1 MRDEMKERYLK
12 ILIDKEKEAELNYKI
27 DNKKAMQSK
36 SIYSAATRERMA
48 FEEGMR
54 S

>member
-1 MRDEMKERYLK
+1 MKDAMKERYLK
-12 ILIDKEKEAELNYKI
+12 ILIDKENEAELNYKAAS
-27 DNKKAMQSK
+27 KTEKQMK

-54 S
+54 G